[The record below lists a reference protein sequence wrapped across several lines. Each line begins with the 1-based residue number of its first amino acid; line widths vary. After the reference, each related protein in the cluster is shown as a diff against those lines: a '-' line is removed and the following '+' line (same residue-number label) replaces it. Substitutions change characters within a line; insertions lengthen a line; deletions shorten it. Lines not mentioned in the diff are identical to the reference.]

1 MPAACPVIQ
10 QSEPAAHIDA
20 ADHESGVDAMV
31 NVGFNDVVLEIET
44 GRGQKISVA
53 RSIDN
58 GLGQYCLGQGA
69 QG

>member
-1 MPAACPVIQ
+1 
-10 QSEPAAHIDA
+10 
-20 ADHESGVDAMV
+20 MV

-53 RSIDN
+53 RGIDN